1 MKIQHHPDDST
12 LMSYASG
19 ALSEPL
25 GAVIAAHVAL
35 CSHCQ
40 NELRLMERIGF
51 ACVRALPDEGLR
63 QPTPV
68 ARLRAAEAD
77 VMERASRSDVVVAD
91 VAAPD
96 VPAPLRRIV
105 GDRFD
110 AVAWKRL
117 GPGVLHFPLPVSD
130 AAGGDLRLLK
140 VAAGRSMPEHGH
152 GGTELTLVL
161 TGAYVDRFG
170 RFAAGDV
177 ADLDEDVEHRPV
189 IEAGEDC
196 ICLVASERRVRF
208 KGLIS
213 RLVQPL
219 TGM

>member
-19 ALSEPL
+19 ALPEPL
-25 GAVIAAHVAL
+25 SAVIAAHVAL
-35 CSHCQ
+35 CAHCQ
-40 NELRLMERIGF
+40 KELRLMERIGF
-51 ACVRALPDEGLR
+51 ACVRALPDEELR
-63 QPTPV
+63 GASPI
-68 ARLRAAEAD
+68 ARLRASEAD
-77 VMERASRSDVVVAD
+77 VLERASRSSVA
-91 VAAPD
+91 VGSGASD
-96 VPAPLRRIV
+96 VPAPLRNVI
-105 GDRFD
+105 GDRLD

-117 GPGVLHFPLPVSD
+117 GPGVMHFPLPVSD

-140 VAAGRSMPEHGH
+140 VAAGRAMPEHGH

-161 TGAYVDRFG
+161 KGAYVDRFG
-170 RFAAGDV
+170 RFAAGDI
-177 ADLDEDVEHRPV
+177 ADLDQDVEHRPV
-189 IEAGEDC
+189 VEDVEDC
-196 ICLVASERRVRF
+196 ICLVASERKARF